1 MASFKIIWKQSAG
14 KEMYKI
20 SRKDVSKILD
30 AVAGLA
36 ENPHPVGSRKLR
48 NSRNNYRIRVG
59 HYRVVYSIYQN
70 ILIIEIVKVGHRK
83 DVYDKFFRR

>member
-1 MASFKIIWKQSAG
+1 
-14 KEMYKI
+14 MYKI
-20 SRKDVSKILD
+20 SRKDVSKILG

-83 DVYDKFFRR
+83 DVYGKFFRR